1 MSDSGELGFRACMIY
16 RTAFRLLILTATLLP
31 VFSQEPPR
39 ATIRVEVK
47 TEAGPVEGVVVKLN
61 SISIQTGQNGVAMT
75 PVPLGKVEVNVS
87 KEGFL
92 PGKATLA
99 VDEAR
104 EWRISLEL
112 HPQQKREEEV
122 TVFATRTD
130 TRLQDL
136 PTRVEVLGPEEIDEK
151 TMMTPG
157 DIVMML
163 NEMGGLRVQ
172 STSPSLGAA
181 SVRIQGMRGRYTAF
195 LGDGLPLFGQQGGG
209 LGLLQIP
216 PVDLG
221 QVEVIKGV
229 ASALYG
235 AGAMAGVVNLISRR
249 PSPEPVH
256 EILFNQSTRGAT
268 DTSVFVASQ
277 LTPHWGAS
285 FLGSGDWQQHND
297 IDHDGW
303 ADLAAYSRGIVRPR
317 VFWDD
322 GNGRTAF
329 LTGGVTYEHRD
340 GGTVAGAVLPAT
352 GAPYTE
358 ALSTRRYDLGG
369 NLEVTVHKR
378 YVVTARFA
386 ASLQD
391 HDHHF
396 GGVRERDRHEL
407 LFGELTARGTF
418 QRHTWV
424 LGAAAE
430 QENYLPRDVPQF
442 TYRYTTPGVFLQ
454 DDIEI
459 ARWLSVSAS
468 GRADF
473 QSQYGVFLS
482 PRLSALFR
490 WHGWTSRI
498 SAGQGFFAPTP
509 LTEETEAA
517 GLSRLVIPKPLVA
530 ERGRSASFDLTRKI
544 GPASYTVTLF
554 DSSVINPINVDRVQS
569 YELINLAQPTRNAG
583 LEFLG
588 TLRKAA
594 FSATASYTYVHS
606 RQFEFGQ
613 RVDTPLTPRHSFGL
627 VGMWEKEKRGRIG
640 IESYYTGHQRLEENP
655 YLTESRAYVLF
666 GFLAEHTFGRF
677 RLFVNVENLT
687 DVRQTRWN
695 PLLRPAQGIDGRW
708 TVDAWAPLDGRV
720 INGGIRLKF

>member
-1 MSDSGELGFRACMIY
+1 MLF
-16 RTAFRLLILTATLLP
+16 ATLLP
-31 VFSQEPPR
+31 LFAQEASR

-47 TEAGPVEGVVVKLN
+47 AAAAAVAGAVVTVN
-61 SISIQTGQNGVAMT
+61 GIAIQTDENGIAIT
-75 PVPLGKVEVNVS
+75 SLPLGKVQVSVS

-92 PGKATLA
+92 SAKASVQ

-104 EWRISLEL
+104 EWRIAFEL
-112 HPQQKREEEV
+112 NPQEQREEEV

-130 TRLQDL
+130 IRLQDS
-136 PTRVEVLGPEEIDEK
+136 PTRVEVLGPEEIEEK

-229 ASALYG
+229 SSALYG

-249 PSPEPVH
+249 PGPEPVH
-256 EILFNQSTRGAT
+256 EFLFNRSTLGAT
-268 DTSVFVASQ
+268 DASLFAAAQ

-285 FLGSGDWQQHND
+285 FLGSGDWQERND

-303 ADLAAYSRGIVRPR
+303 ADLAGYTRGVVRPR
-317 VFWDD
+317 VFWDG

-329 LTGGVTYEHRD
+329 LTGGVTYENRD
-340 GGTVAGAVLPAT
+340 GGTLPGAVLPAT
-352 GAPYTE
+352 GTPYTE
-358 ALSTRRYDLGG
+358 ALNTRRYDIGG
-369 NLEVTVHKR
+369 NLQFVVKKQ

-386 ASLQD
+386 ASWQD
-391 HDHHF
+391 HDHRF
-396 GGVRERDRHEL
+396 GDVRERDRHEL
-407 LFGELTARGTF
+407 LFGELTVRGTF
-418 QRHTWV
+418 RRNTWV
-424 LGAAAE
+424 AGIAAE
-430 QENYLPRDVPQF
+430 REVYLPRDVPQF

-454 DDIEI
+454 DDVEI

-468 GRADF
+468 ARVDF
-473 QSQYGVFLS
+473 QNQYGTFFS

-490 WHGWTSRI
+490 WRGWTSRL
-498 SAGQGFFAPTP
+498 SAGEGFFAPTP

-517 GLSRLVIPKPLVA
+517 GLTRLTIPKPLVA

-544 GPASYTVTLF
+544 GPASLTATLF
-554 DSSVINPINVDRVQS
+554 DSSVRHPINVERIEGYQ
-569 YELINLAQPTRNAG
+569 LINLTQPTNNVG
-583 LEFLG
+583 FEFLG
-588 TLRKAA
+588 TVKKAG
-594 FSATASYTYVHS
+594 FSGTASYTYVRS
-606 RQFEFGQ
+606 RQFEFGE

-627 VGMWEKEKRGRIG
+627 VGMWEKEKAGRIG
-640 IESYYTGHQRLEENP
+640 VESYYTGQQRLEDNP
-655 YLTESRAYVLF
+655 YRSESKSYVLF
-666 GFLAEHTFGRF
+666 GFLAERTFSHF
-677 RLFVNVENLT
+677 RLFVNVENLSN
-687 DVRQTRWN
+687 VRQTRWD
-695 PLLRPAQGIDGRW
+695 PLLRPDRGVDGRW

-720 INGGIRLKF
+720 LNGGIRLKF

>member
-1 MSDSGELGFRACMIY
+1 MSALRELGRETLVMRAGLALLVLIIASLP
-16 RTAFRLLILTATLLP
+16 AFA
-31 VFSQEPPR
+31 QEVPR

-47 TEAGPVEGVVVKLN
+47 TDAGPVAGAVVNLNGVSVPTD
-61 SISIQTGQNGVAMT
+61 QTGLSVT
-75 PVPLGKVEVNVS
+75 TLPLGKVEVSVS

-92 PGKATLA
+92 PAKASLQL
-99 VDEAR
+99 DEVR
-104 EWRISLEL
+104 EWRITVEL
-112 HPQQKREEEV
+112 KPEQQAQEEV

-136 PTRVEVLGPEEIDEK
+136 PTRVEVLGQEEIDEK

-163 NEMGGLRVQ
+163 NETGGLRVQ

-229 ASALYG
+229 SSALYG

-249 PSPEPVH
+249 PSKEPVH
-256 EILFNQSTRGAT
+256 EFLLNRSTRGAT
-268 DTSVFVASQ
+268 DASLFLASQ

-303 ADLAAYSRGIVRPR
+303 ADLAGYSRGVVRPR
-317 VFWDD
+317 LFWD
-322 GNGRTAF
+322 GSNGWTGF
-329 LTGGVTYEHRD
+329 LTGGVTYENRD
-340 GGTVAGAVLPAT
+340 GGTIRGAVLPAT
-352 GAPYTE
+352 GMPYTE
-358 ALSTRRYDLGG
+358 ALNTRRYDLGG
-369 NLEVTVHKR
+369 NLQYVVRQH

-391 HDHHF
+391 HDHRF
-396 GGVRERDRHEL
+396 GDIRERDRHEL
-407 LFGELTARGTF
+407 LFGELTARGTLH
-418 QRHTWV
+418 RNTWV
-424 LGAAAE
+424 VGVAA
-430 QENYLPRDVPQF
+430 QRDVYLPRDVPQF

-454 DDIEI
+454 DDFEI
-459 ARWLSVSAS
+459 AKWLSVSAS
-468 GRADF
+468 ARADF
-473 QSQYGVFLS
+473 QSQYGTFFS
-482 PRLSALFR
+482 PRVSALIR
-490 WHGWTSRI
+490 WHGWTSRL

-517 GLSRLVIPKPLVA
+517 GLTRLVIPKPLIA
-530 ERGRSASFDLTRKI
+530 ERGRSASFDLTRKV
-544 GPASYTVTLF
+544 GPAYYTVTLF
-554 DSSVINPINVDRVQS
+554 DSSIRHPINVDRVER
-569 YELINLAQPTRNAG
+569 YELVNLAQPTHNAG

-588 TLRKAA
+588 TLRKAP
-594 FSATASYTYVHS
+594 FSATLSYTYVHS
-606 RQFEFGQ
+606 RQFEFGE

-627 VGMWEKEKRGRIG
+627 VGMWEKEKVGRIG
-640 IESYYTGHQRLEENP
+640 VESYYTGHQRLEENP
-655 YLTESRAYVLF
+655 YRTESKAYVLF

-687 DVRQTRWN
+687 NVHQTRWD
-695 PLLRPAQGIDGRW
+695 PLLRPDRGIDGRW

-720 INGGIRLKF
+720 LNGGLRLRL

>member
-1 MSDSGELGFRACMIY
+1 MSALRELGRETLVMRAGLALLVLIIASLP
-16 RTAFRLLILTATLLP
+16 AFA
-31 VFSQEPPR
+31 QEVPR

-47 TEAGPVEGVVVKLN
+47 TDAGPVAGAVVNLNGVSVPTD
-61 SISIQTGQNGVAMT
+61 QTGLSVT
-75 PVPLGKVEVNVS
+75 TLPLGKVEVSVS

-92 PGKATLA
+92 PAKASLQL
-99 VDEAR
+99 DEVR
-104 EWRISLEL
+104 EWRITVEL
-112 HPQQKREEEV
+112 KPEQQAQEEV

-136 PTRVEVLGPEEIDEK
+136 PTRVEVLGQEEIDEK

-163 NEMGGLRVQ
+163 NETGGLRVQ

-229 ASALYG
+229 SSALYG

-249 PSPEPVH
+249 PSKEPVH
-256 EILFNQSTRGAT
+256 EILLNRSTRGAT
-268 DTSVFVASQ
+268 DASLFLASQ

-303 ADLAAYSRGIVRPR
+303 ADLAGYSRGVVRPR
-317 VFWDD
+317 LFWD
-322 GNGRTAF
+322 GSNGWTGF
-329 LTGGVTYEHRD
+329 LTGGFTYENRD
-340 GGTVAGAVLPAT
+340 GGTIRGAVLPAT
-352 GAPYTE
+352 GMPYTE
-358 ALSTRRYDLGG
+358 ALNTRRYDLGG
-369 NLEVTVHKR
+369 NLQYVVRQH

-391 HDHHF
+391 HDHRF
-396 GGVRERDRHEL
+396 GDIRERDRHEL
-407 LFGELTARGTF
+407 LFGELTARGTLH
-418 QRHTWV
+418 RNTWV
-424 LGAAAE
+424 VGVAA
-430 QENYLPRDVPQF
+430 QRDVYLPRDVPQF

-454 DDIEI
+454 DDFEI
-459 ARWLSVSAS
+459 AKWLSVSAS
-468 GRADF
+468 ARADF
-473 QSQYGVFLS
+473 QSQYGTFFS
-482 PRLSALFR
+482 PRVSALIR
-490 WHGWTSRI
+490 WHGWTSRL

-517 GLSRLVIPKPLVA
+517 GLTRLVIPKPLIA
-530 ERGRSASFDLTRKI
+530 ERGRSASFDLTRKV
-544 GPASYTVTLF
+544 GPAYYTVTLF
-554 DSSVINPINVDRVQS
+554 DSSIRHPINVDRVER
-569 YELINLAQPTRNAG
+569 YELVNLAQPTHNAG

-588 TLRKAA
+588 TLRKAP
-594 FSATASYTYVHS
+594 FSATLSYTYVHS
-606 RQFEFGQ
+606 RQFEFGE

-627 VGMWEKEKRGRIG
+627 VGMWEKEKVGRIG
-640 IESYYTGHQRLEENP
+640 VESYYTGHQRLEENP
-655 YLTESRAYVLF
+655 YRTESKAYVLF

-687 DVRQTRWN
+687 NVHQTRWD
-695 PLLRPAQGIDGRW
+695 PLLRPDRGIDGRW

-720 INGGIRLKF
+720 LNGGLRLRL

>member
-1 MSDSGELGFRACMIY
+1 MSALRELGRETLVMRAGLALLVLIIASLP
-16 RTAFRLLILTATLLP
+16 AFA
-31 VFSQEPPR
+31 QEVPR

-47 TEAGPVEGVVVKLN
+47 TDAGPVAGAVVNLNGVSVPTD
-61 SISIQTGQNGVAMT
+61 QTGLSVT
-75 PVPLGKVEVNVS
+75 TLPLGKVEVSVS

-92 PGKATLA
+92 PAKASLQL
-99 VDEAR
+99 DEVR
-104 EWRISLEL
+104 EWRITIEL
-112 HPQQKREEEV
+112 KPEQQAQEEV

-136 PTRVEVLGPEEIDEK
+136 PTRVEVLGQEEIDEK

-163 NEMGGLRVQ
+163 NETGGLRVQ

-229 ASALYG
+229 SSALYG

-249 PSPEPVH
+249 PSKEPVH
-256 EILFNQSTRGAT
+256 EILLNRSTRGAT
-268 DTSVFVASQ
+268 DASLFLASQ

-303 ADLAAYSRGIVRPR
+303 ADLAGYSRGVVRPR
-317 VFWDD
+317 LFWD
-322 GNGRTAF
+322 GSNGWTGF
-329 LTGGVTYEHRD
+329 LTGGFTYENRD
-340 GGTVAGAVLPAT
+340 GGTIRGAVLPAT
-352 GAPYTE
+352 GMPYTE
-358 ALSTRRYDLGG
+358 ALNTRRYDLGG
-369 NLEVTVHKR
+369 NLQYVVRQH

-391 HDHHF
+391 HDHRF
-396 GGVRERDRHEL
+396 GDIRERDRHEL
-407 LFGELTARGTF
+407 LFGELTARGTLH
-418 QRHTWV
+418 RNTWV
-424 LGAAAE
+424 VGVAA
-430 QENYLPRDVPQF
+430 QRDVYLPRDVPQF

-454 DDIEI
+454 DDFEI
-459 ARWLSVSAS
+459 AKWLSVSAS
-468 GRADF
+468 ARADF
-473 QSQYGVFLS
+473 QSQYGTFFS
-482 PRLSALFR
+482 PRVSALIR
-490 WHGWTSRI
+490 WHGWTSRL

-517 GLSRLVIPKPLVA
+517 GLTRLVIPKPLIA
-530 ERGRSASFDLTRKI
+530 ERGRSASFDLTRKV
-544 GPASYTVTLF
+544 GPAYYTVTLF
-554 DSSVINPINVDRVQS
+554 DSSIRHPINVDRVER
-569 YELINLAQPTRNAG
+569 YELVNLAQPTHNAG

-588 TLRKAA
+588 TLRKAP
-594 FSATASYTYVHS
+594 FSATLSYTYVHS
-606 RQFEFGQ
+606 RQFEFGE

-627 VGMWEKEKRGRIG
+627 VGMWEKEKVGRIG
-640 IESYYTGHQRLEENP
+640 VESYYTGHQRLEENP
-655 YLTESRAYVLF
+655 YRTESKAYVLF

-687 DVRQTRWN
+687 NVHQTRWD
-695 PLLRPAQGIDGRW
+695 PLLRPDRGIDGRW

-720 INGGIRLKF
+720 LNGGLRLRL

>member
-1 MSDSGELGFRACMIY
+1 MQWSEHSRI
-16 RTAFRLLILTATLLP
+16 AFTLLTLTATLAP
-31 VFSQEPPR
+31 AVAQEPPR
-39 ATIRVEVK
+39 ASIRVEVK
-47 TEAGPVEGVVVKLN
+47 TGNTPVAGAVATLNGV
-61 SISIQTGQNGVAMT
+61 SIQTDQNGMAVT
-75 PVPLGKVEVNVS
+75 TLPLGKTDVTVS

-92 PGKATLA
+92 PAKTTLQ
-99 VDEAR
+99 VDEVR
-104 EWRISLEL
+104 EWQIAFDLQPEK
-112 HPQQKREEEV
+112 QQEDSV
-122 TVFATRTD
+122 TVYATRTE

-136 PTRVEVLGPEEIDEK
+136 PTRVEVLGADEIDEK

-249 PSPEPVH
+249 PGPEPVH
-256 EILFNQSTRGAT
+256 EILFNRSTLGAT
-268 DTSVFVASQ
+268 DTSLFVASQ

-297 IDHDGW
+297 INHDGW
-303 ADLAAYSRGIVRPR
+303 ADVAAYSRGIARPR
-317 VFWDD
+317 FFWDN

-329 LTGGVTYEHRD
+329 LTGGVTYENRD
-340 GGTVAGAVLPAT
+340 GGTVPGAVLAAT

-358 ALSTRRYDLGG
+358 ALNTRRYDAGG
-369 NLEVTVHKR
+369 NLQFVVRKN

-386 ASLQD
+386 ASLQN
-391 HDHHF
+391 HDHRF
-396 GGVRERDRHEL
+396 GDVRERDRHEL
-407 LFGELTARGTF
+407 FFGELTARGTF
-418 QRHTWV
+418 HRNTWV
-424 LGAAAE
+424 AGVAAE
-430 QENYLPRDVPQF
+430 REVYLPRDVSQF

-459 ARWLSVSAS
+459 TRWLSVSAS
-468 GRADF
+468 ARVDF
-473 QSQYGVFLS
+473 QSQYGTFLS
-482 PRLSALFR
+482 PRLSALLR
-490 WHGWTSRI
+490 WHGWTSRLSI
-498 SAGQGFFAPTP
+498 GQGFFAPTP

-517 GLSRLVIPKPLVA
+517 GLTRLVIPKPLVA
-530 ERGRSASFDLTRKI
+530 ERGRSASFDLTRNI
-544 GPASYTVTLF
+544 GPASLTVTLF
-554 DSSVINPINVDRVQS
+554 DSSVRHPINVDRES
-569 YELINLAQPTRNAG
+569 YQLVNLTQPTNNTG
-583 LEFLG
+583 VEFLG
-588 TLRKAA
+588 MLRKKL
-594 FSATASYTYVHS
+594 FSATASYTYVYS
-606 RQFEFGQ
+606 REFEFGE
-613 RVDTPLTPRHSFGL
+613 RLDSPLTPRHSFGL
-627 VGMWEKEKRGRIG
+627 VGMWQKENVARIG
-640 IESYYTGHQRLEENP
+640 VESYYTGKQRLEDNP
-655 YLTESRAYVLF
+655 YRTESKPYVLF
-666 GFLAEHTFGRF
+666 GFLAERTFGHF

-687 DVRQTRWN
+687 NVRQTRWD
-695 PLLRPAQGIDGRW
+695 PLLRPDRSIDGRW

-720 INGGIRLKF
+720 LNGGIRLKF

>member
-1 MSDSGELGFRACMIY
+1 MSALRELGRETLVMRAGLALLVLIIASLP
-16 RTAFRLLILTATLLP
+16 AFA
-31 VFSQEPPR
+31 QEVPR

-47 TEAGPVEGVVVKLN
+47 TDAGPVAGAIVNLNGVSVPTD
-61 SISIQTGQNGVAMT
+61 QTGISVT
-75 PVPLGKVEVNVS
+75 TLPLGKVEVSVS

-92 PGKATLA
+92 PAKASLQL
-99 VDEAR
+99 DEVR
-104 EWRISLEL
+104 EWRITVEL
-112 HPQQKREEEV
+112 KPEQQAQEEV

-136 PTRVEVLGPEEIDEK
+136 PTRVEVLGQEEIDEK

-163 NEMGGLRVQ
+163 NETGGLRVQ

-229 ASALYG
+229 SSALYG

-249 PSPEPVH
+249 PSKEPVH
-256 EILFNQSTRGAT
+256 EILLNRSTRGAT
-268 DTSVFVASQ
+268 DASLFLASQ

-303 ADLAAYSRGIVRPR
+303 ADLAGYSRGVVRPR
-317 VFWDD
+317 LFWD
-322 GNGRTAF
+322 GSNGWTGF
-329 LTGGVTYEHRD
+329 LTGGVTYENRD
-340 GGTVAGAVLPAT
+340 GGTIRGAVLPAT
-352 GAPYTE
+352 GMPYTE
-358 ALSTRRYDLGG
+358 ALNTRRYDLGG
-369 NLEVTVHKR
+369 NLQYVVRQH

-391 HDHHF
+391 HDHRF
-396 GGVRERDRHEL
+396 GDIRERDRHEL
-407 LFGELTARGTF
+407 LFGELTARGTLH
-418 QRHTWV
+418 RNTWV
-424 LGAAAE
+424 VGVAA
-430 QENYLPRDVPQF
+430 QRDVYLPRDVPQF

-454 DDIEI
+454 DDFEI
-459 ARWLSVSAS
+459 AKWLSVSAS
-468 GRADF
+468 ARADF
-473 QSQYGVFLS
+473 QSQYGTFFS
-482 PRLSALFR
+482 PRVSALIR
-490 WHGWTSRI
+490 WHGWTSRL

-517 GLSRLVIPKPLVA
+517 GLTRLVIPKPLIA
-530 ERGRSASFDLTRKI
+530 ERGRSASFDLTRKV
-544 GPASYTVTLF
+544 GPAYYTVTLF
-554 DSSVINPINVDRVQS
+554 DSSIRHPINVDRVER
-569 YELINLAQPTRNAG
+569 YELVNLAQPTHNAG

-588 TLRKAA
+588 TLRKAP
-594 FSATASYTYVHS
+594 FSATLSYTYVHS
-606 RQFEFGQ
+606 RQFEFGE

-627 VGMWEKEKRGRIG
+627 VGMWEKEKVGRIG
-640 IESYYTGHQRLEENP
+640 VESYYTGHQRLEENP
-655 YLTESRAYVLF
+655 YRTESKAYVLF

-687 DVRQTRWN
+687 NVHQTRWD
-695 PLLRPAQGIDGRW
+695 PLLRPDRGIDGRW

-720 INGGIRLKF
+720 LNGGLRLRL

>member
-1 MSDSGELGFRACMIY
+1 VRC
-16 RTAFRLLILTATLLP
+16 RTAFKFLILIATLVP
-31 VFSQEPPR
+31 VLSQEPPR
-39 ATIRVEVK
+39 ATIRVEVR
-47 TEAGPVEGVVVKLN
+47 TDASPVAGAVVTVN
-61 SISIQTGQNGVAMT
+61 GMSMQTDQSGIAIT
-75 PVPLGKVEVNVS
+75 ALPLGRVDVSVS
-87 KEGFL
+87 KEGFF
-92 PGKATLA
+92 PGKASIL

-104 EWRISLEL
+104 EWQIAVEL
-112 HPQQKREEEV
+112 KLQQQAQEEV

-136 PTRVEVLGPEEIDEK
+136 PTRVEVLGQEEIDEK
-151 TMMTPG
+151 AMMTPG

-229 ASALYG
+229 SSALYG

-256 EILFNQSTRGAT
+256 EILINRSTRGAT
-268 DTSVFVASQ
+268 DTSIFLASQ

-303 ADLAAYSRGIVRPR
+303 ADIAGYTRGVVRPR
-317 VFWDD
+317 FFWDG

-329 LTGGVTYEHRD
+329 LTGGITYENRD
-340 GGTVAGAVLPAT
+340 GGTLPGAVLPAT
-352 GAPYTE
+352 GAPYAE
-358 ALSTRRYDLGG
+358 ALNTRRFDLGS
-369 NLEVTVHKR
+369 NLQYVIHKR

-386 ASLQD
+386 ASLQN
-391 HDHHF
+391 HDHRF
-396 GGVRERDRHEL
+396 GDVRERDRHEL

-418 QRHTWV
+418 RRNTWV
-424 LGAAAE
+424 VGLAAE
-430 QENYLPRDVPQF
+430 REVYLPRDVPQF
-442 TYRYTTPGVFLQ
+442 RYRYTTPGVFVQ

-459 ARWLSVSAS
+459 AHWLSISAS
-468 GRADF
+468 ARADF
-473 QSQYGVFLS
+473 QSQYGSFFS
-482 PRLSALFR
+482 PRVSALIR
-490 WHGWTSRI
+490 WHGWTSRL

-517 GLSRLVIPKPLVA
+517 GLTRLVIPKPLIA

-554 DSSVINPINVDRVQS
+554 DSSVRHPINVERREQYQLV
-569 YELINLAQPTRNAG
+569 NLAEPTHNVG
-583 LEFLG
+583 LEFLA
-588 TLRKAA
+588 TLRKAP
-594 FSATASYTYVHS
+594 FSATLSYTYVHS
-606 RQFEFGQ
+606 RQFEFAE
-613 RVDTPLTPRHSFGL
+613 RVDTPLTPRQSFGL
-627 VGMWEKEKRGRIG
+627 VGMWEKEKAGRIG

-655 YLTESRAYVLF
+655 YRTESKAYVLF
-666 GFLAEHTFGRF
+666 GFLAEHTFGPF
-677 RLFVNVENLT
+677 RLFVNIENLT
-687 DVRQTRWN
+687 NVRQTRWN
-695 PLLRPAQGIDGRW
+695 PLLRPDRGIDGRW

-720 INGGIRLKF
+720 LNGGIRLKF

>member
-1 MSDSGELGFRACMIY
+1 MPDFRELGFETFFVRN
-16 RTAFRLLILTATLLP
+16 TLLLLVVALLP
-31 VFSQEPPR
+31 VFSQETPR
-39 ATIRVEVK
+39 ATIRVEVR
-47 TEAGPVEGVVVKLN
+47 TDTAPVAGAVVTLN
-61 SISIQTGQNGVAMT
+61 AISIQTDQNGIAIT
-75 PVPLGKVEVNVS
+75 ALPLGKVEVSVS
-87 KEGFL
+87 KDGFL
-92 PGKATLA
+92 SAKASLS

-104 EWRISLEL
+104 EWQVAFEIK
-112 HPQQKREEEV
+112 PQEQREEEV

-136 PTRVEVLGPEEIDEK
+136 PIRVEVLGQEEIDEK

-229 ASALYG
+229 SSALYG
-235 AGAMAGVVNLISRR
+235 AGAMGGVVNLISRR
-249 PSPEPVH
+249 PGPEPVH
-256 EILFNQSTRGAT
+256 EILFNRSTLGAT
-268 DTSVFVASQ
+268 DTSLFVASQ

-285 FLGSGDWQQHND
+285 FLGSGDWQEHND

-303 ADLAAYSRGIVRPR
+303 ADVAGYTRGVVRPR
-317 VFWDD
+317 FFWDG
-322 GNGRTAF
+322 GNGRTGF
-329 LTGGVTYEHRD
+329 LTGGVTYENRD
-340 GGTVAGAVLPAT
+340 GGTLPGAVLPAT

-358 ALSTRRYDLGG
+358 ALNTRRYDLGG
-369 NLEVTVHKR
+369 NLQVIVHKR

-391 HDHHF
+391 HDHRF
-396 GGVRERDRHEL
+396 GDVRERDRHEI

-418 QRHTWV
+418 RRNTWV
-424 LGAAAE
+424 VGFATE
-430 QENYLPRDVPQF
+430 REVYLPRDVPQF

-459 ARWLSVSAS
+459 APWLSVSAS
-468 GRADF
+468 ARADF
-473 QSQYGVFLS
+473 QSQYGTFLS
-482 PRLSALFR
+482 PRLSALLR
-490 WHGWTSRI
+490 WHGWTSRL

-517 GLSRLVIPKPLVA
+517 GLTRLVIPKPLVA

-554 DSSVINPINVDRVQS
+554 DSSVRHPINVDRTERYQ
-569 YELINLAQPTRNAG
+569 LINLAQPTNNVG

-588 TLRKAA
+588 TLRKAP

-606 RQFEFGQ
+606 RQFEFGE

-627 VGMWEKEKRGRIG
+627 VGMWEKEKAGGIG

-655 YLTESRAYVLF
+655 YRTESKAYVLF
-666 GFLAEHTFGRF
+666 GFLAEHTFGHV

-695 PLLRPAQGIDGRW
+695 PLLRPDRGIDGRW

-720 INGGIRLKF
+720 LNGGIRLKF

>member
-1 MSDSGELGFRACMIY
+1 VKLAI
-16 RTAFRLLILTATLLP
+16 LVLIAALLP
-31 VFSQEPPR
+31 VFPQEQPR
-39 ATIRVEVK
+39 ATIRIEIRSD
-47 TEAGPVEGVVVKLN
+47 AGPVAGAVVTVN
-61 SISIQTGQNGVAMT
+61 GISVSTDQSGIATT
-75 PVPLGKVEVNVS
+75 TVPLGAVDVSVS

-92 PGKATLA
+92 PAKTSLA
-99 VDEAR
+99 ADVAR
-104 EWRISLEL
+104 EWQVTVEL
-112 HPQQKREEEV
+112 KAQQQAQEEI

-130 TRLQDL
+130 KRLQDE

-229 ASALYG
+229 SSALYG

-249 PSPEPVH
+249 PSTEPVY
-256 EILFNQSTRGAT
+256 EILLNQSTRGAT
-268 DTSVFVASQ
+268 DTSLFAAAR

-297 IDHDGW
+297 LDHDGW
-303 ADLAAYSRGIVRPR
+303 ADLAGYARGVVRPR
-317 VFWDD
+317 AFWD
-322 GNGRTAF
+322 GGEGRTAF
-329 LTGGVTYEHRD
+329 LTGGVTYENRD
-340 GGTVAGAVLPAT
+340 GGTVDGAVLPAT
-352 GAPYTE
+352 GTPYTE
-358 ALSTRRYDLGG
+358 ALNTRRYDLGG
-369 NLEVTVHKR
+369 NLQYTIQQR
-378 YVVTARFA
+378 YIVTARFA
-386 ASLQD
+386 ASWQD
-391 HDHHF
+391 HDHRF
-396 GGVRERDRHEL
+396 GDVRERDRHEL
-407 LFGELTARGTF
+407 LFGEITARGTLH
-418 QRHTWV
+418 RNTWV
-424 LGAAAE
+424 VGVAAE
-430 QENYLPRDVPQF
+430 REVYLPRDVPQF

-459 ARWLSVSAS
+459 AKWLSVSAS

-473 QSQYGVFLS
+473 QSQYGTFLS
-482 PRLSALFR
+482 PRVSALLR
-490 WHGWTSRI
+490 WRGWTSRL

-517 GLSRLVIPKPLVA
+517 GLTRLVIPKPLVA

-544 GPASYTVTLF
+544 GPAYYTVTLF
-554 DSSVINPINVDRVQS
+554 DSSVSHPINVDRVEQ
-569 YELINLAQPTRNAG
+569 YQLINLAQPTHNAG
-583 LEFLG
+583 VEFLG
-588 TLRKAA
+588 TLRKAP
-594 FSATASYTYVHS
+594 FSATLSYTYVHS
-606 RQFEFGQ
+606 RQFEFGE
-613 RVDTPLTPRHSFGL
+613 RVDTPLTPRHSLGM
-627 VGMWEKEKRGRIG
+627 VGMWEKEKAGRIG
-640 IESYYTGHQRLEENP
+640 VESYYTGHQRLEENP
-655 YLTESRAYVLF
+655 YRNESKAYVLF
-666 GFLAEHTFGRF
+666 GFLAEHTFGRY

-695 PLLRPAQGIDGRW
+695 PLLRPDRGLDGRW

-720 INGGIRLKF
+720 LNGGVRLKF